1 MSHRDSEGR
10 LLRRKEAA
18 RYLTQSRGL
27 PVAPQ
32 SLAKYAVIGGGPAFR
47 KFGRF
52 PVYDVVDLDNWAD
65 GRLGPLQRSTS
76 DSEDCA

>member
-1 MSHRDSEGR
+1 MHFDSDVIR

-18 RYLTQSRGL
+18 RYLTESRGL

-32 SLAKYAVIGGGPAFR
+32 SLAKYAVVGGGPAFK

-52 PVYDVVDLDNWAD
+52 PLYDVVDLDNWANA
-65 GRLGPLQRSTS
+65 RLGPLQRSTC
-76 DSEDCA
+76 DVEGA